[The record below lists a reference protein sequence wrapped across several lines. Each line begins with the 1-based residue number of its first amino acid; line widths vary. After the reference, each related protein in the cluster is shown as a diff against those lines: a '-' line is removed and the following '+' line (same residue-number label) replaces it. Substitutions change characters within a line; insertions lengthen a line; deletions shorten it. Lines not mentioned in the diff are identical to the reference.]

1 MRGFEVVLGEYT
13 RPGFFLQEL
22 RDFCQ
27 ELFAYAAR
35 HQVILAGKFGT
46 CISQAIVGV
55 IDQDSIDVD
64 KGIVDV
70 AAALKLLYR
79 HGPPVPSQSVPDLA
93 SPDIRTTRLAA
104 DRIRGVLKKVLFQ
117 SGLGAIRKRSG

>member
-1 MRGFEVVLGEYT
+1 MEKGTSKGGLSRSFPGTDEGLRGRVGAINSARNILK
-13 RPGFFLQEL
+13 EL

-27 ELFAYAAR
+27 ELFANAAR

-70 AAALKLLYR
+70 AAALELLNR
-79 HGPPVPSQSVPDLA
+79 HGPPVPSQRAPDLA

-104 DRIRGVLKKVLFQ
+104 D
-117 SGLGAIRKRSG
+117 